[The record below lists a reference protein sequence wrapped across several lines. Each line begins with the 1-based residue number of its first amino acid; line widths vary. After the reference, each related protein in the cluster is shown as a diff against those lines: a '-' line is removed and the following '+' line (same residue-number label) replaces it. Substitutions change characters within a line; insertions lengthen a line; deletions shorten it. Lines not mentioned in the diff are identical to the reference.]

1 MKGVACENSKIELKI
16 DKKFV
21 TTNKG
26 SWDQFLAKIKF
37 SNPGRAVDE
46 RIRNFFLIDFDI
58 RNVEIRVC
66 I

>member
-1 MKGVACENSKIELKI
+1 MENSKIELKI
-16 DKKFV
+16 DKKLV
-21 TTNKG
+21 TTKKG

-46 RIRNFFLIDFDI
+46 RIQKKFLIDFDI

-66 I
+66 MRKL